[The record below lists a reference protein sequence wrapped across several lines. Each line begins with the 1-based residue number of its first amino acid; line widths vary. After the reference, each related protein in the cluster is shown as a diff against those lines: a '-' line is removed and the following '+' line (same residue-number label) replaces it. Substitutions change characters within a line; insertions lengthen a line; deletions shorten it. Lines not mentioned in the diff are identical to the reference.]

1 MTTEPHDPPAPEL
14 PLPDD
19 DWTAERVKRAGD
31 LATRWM
37 RGESMLDLIRGANV
51 PPAQVESDVRMF
63 MRFTIRGDEY
73 REEARRLRA
82 ILKSMSAGGLGD
94 GALVEVEFA
103 EVPPHLTDGRG
114 VVRTLANF
122 VVCSATHDER
132 SLAAAVGAE
141 INTTLKELGININFA
156 DSRIT
161 GTEADEG
168 GGAAPR

>member
-14 PLPDD
+14 PFADEA
-19 DWTAERVKRAGD
+19 WTAERVKRAGD

-37 RGESMLDLIRGANV
+37 RGASMLDLIRGANV

-73 REEARRLRA
+73 RNEARRLRA
-82 ILKSMSAGGLGD
+82 ILKAMSAGGLGD

-103 EVPPHLTDGRG
+103 EVPPQLTDGRG

-132 SLAAAVGAE
+132 QLAMAVGSH
-141 INTTLKELGININFA
+141 ISDTLKELGININFE

-161 GTEADEG
+161 GTEAEKG
-168 GGAAPR
+168 GEGAAE